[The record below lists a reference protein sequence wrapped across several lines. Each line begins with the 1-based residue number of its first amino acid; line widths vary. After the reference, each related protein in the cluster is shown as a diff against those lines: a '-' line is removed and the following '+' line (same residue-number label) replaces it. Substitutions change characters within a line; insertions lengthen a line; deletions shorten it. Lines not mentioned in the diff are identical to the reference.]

1 MFNKEFN
8 IIEPII
14 ILFNGDFMIAGVSI
28 KKIRIVGIISL
39 VSLVAISGKLTYE
52 TIIRNQYLSD
62 KAQDLW
68 ERSFPIAAPRGIIYD
83 RNNNPV
89 AINNPTYS
97 IAVIPFQ
104 IESKEVAAKEIAS
117 IIGANEEKI
126 LEKIS
131 KKASIVRLHPEGR
144 RISIEEANK
153 INDLHLKGVYLIN
166 DNERYYPYGESMAS
180 LLGFVGID
188 NQGLAGVESYY
199 DYYLKGV
206 DGSLNYLTDAKGGLF
221 ENKSSRLVAPLDGLS
236 LNLTID
242 INIQNIIER
251 EMKNAWIKYSPKEI
265 IALAMDPNNGEILAI
280 GNRPTYDNN
289 DYSNYDPE
297 IYNRTLAV
305 FSSFEPGSTFKAI
318 TFASAL
324 DAGVIDMDK
333 DYYYD
338 KGYEIVGGARIKSWK
353 KGGHGL
359 QTFLEVLQNSSNP
372 GFVEIARRMGKDR
385 LYGYYKDFGVGEKT
399 GVDISGES
407 KGIMFNY
414 DKYGV
419 LEQATSAFGQGV
431 SLTAIQLAAMFSA
444 TINGGYLYTPHI
456 AKSISSG
463 FSNEIIYTFSNEAKR
478 QVIKKTTSDLMRRA
492 LECVV
497 ALGSG
502 KKAYLDG
509 YRVGGKTGT
518 AQIAENGIYQKGRYV
533 LSFIAAAPMDDPKI
547 VIYFAMREPK
557 NTIQYGGTTVGPIIQ
572 TILSEALPILKVR
585 KRESPIERTYT
596 WMDTKS
602 YVVDNY
608 IGKDK
613 KDVKSKYFKFV
624 YFGEGNKV
632 INQEPQA
639 GEHLKEGSTIMI
651 LLGEDNEN

>member
-1 MFNKEFN
+1 
-8 IIEPII
+8 
-14 ILFNGDFMIAGVSI
+14 MIAGVSI
-28 KKIRIVGIISL
+28 RKIKIIQIISI
-39 VSLVAISGKLTYE
+39 VSLCAVGTKLGYE
-52 TIIRNQYLSD
+52 TIIRNQYLST

-68 ERSFPIAAPRGIIYD
+68 ERSFPLVAPRGLILD
-83 RNNNPV
+83 ANNNPL
-89 AINNPTYS
+89 ALNNPTYS

-104 IESKEVAAKEIAS
+104 INDKENTAKIVANVIDSDYELV
-117 IIGANEEKI
+117 

-153 INDLHLKGVYLIN
+153 IAEYQLPGVYLIN
-166 DNERYYPYGESMAS
+166 DTERYYPYGESMAS

-199 DYYLKGV
+199 NNYLTGV
-206 DGSLNYLTDAKGGLF
+206 DGSLNYMMDAKGGLF
-221 ENKSSRLVAPLDGLS
+221 ENVSSRLVAPLDGLN

-265 IALAMDPNNGEILAI
+265 IALAMNPNNGEILAI

-289 DYSNYDPE
+289 NYGDYDPE

-324 DAGVIDMDK
+324 DAGVIDMDN

-385 LYGYYKDFGVGEKT
+385 LYSYYKKFGVGEKT

-431 SLTAIQLAAMFSA
+431 SVTAIQLAAMFSS
-444 TINGGYLYTPHI
+444 TINGGYLFTPHI

-463 FSNEIIYTFSNEAKR
+463 FSNEVIYTFPNTPKR
-478 QVIKKTTSDLMRRA
+478 QVIKKETSDLMRRA

-518 AQIAENGIYQKGRYV
+518 AQIAENGVYQKGRYV
-533 LSFIAAAPMDDPKI
+533 LSFIAAAPMDDPQI
-547 VIYFAMREPK
+547 VVYFAMREPQ
-557 NTIQYGGTTVGPIIQ
+557 NTIQYGGTTIGPIIQ
-572 TILSEALPILKVR
+572 TILAESLPLLNVS
-585 KRESPIERTYT
+585 KRISPIDREYT
-596 WMDTKS
+596 WMDIKS
-602 YVVDNY
+602 YEVPNFV
-608 IGKDK
+608 GLK
-613 KDVKSKYFKFV
+613 KNEVKSANFRFV
-624 YFGEGNKV
+624 YYGEGEYV
-632 INQEPQA
+632 IDQQPHAKEM
-639 GEHLKEGSTIMI
+639 LKDGSTIM
-651 LLGEDNEN
+651 LMLGDHL